1 MGSLISVLLLI
12 CLVVGKRIRD
22 RCDSA
27 SYPVKELEKR
37 QRECGTPR
45 TTIFINPGQLAVNS
59 VWSMHKLLALL
70 RPLCLS
76 VTTAPGSGL
85 EDSSLPKYI
94 DTFLLPLGFCIERW
108 SSL

>member
-45 TTIFINPGQLAVNS
+45 TTIFINPSQLAVNS
-59 VWSMHKLLALL
+59 VWSMHKLLA
-70 RPLCLS
+70 PLCLS

-94 DTFLLPLGFCIERW
+94 YRYIFTSFRVL
-108 SSL
+108 